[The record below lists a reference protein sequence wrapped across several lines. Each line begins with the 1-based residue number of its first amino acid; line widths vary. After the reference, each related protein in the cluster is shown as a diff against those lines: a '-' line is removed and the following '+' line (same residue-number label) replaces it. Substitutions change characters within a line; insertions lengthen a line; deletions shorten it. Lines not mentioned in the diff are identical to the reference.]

1 MMKYTIST
9 LLLWVTFCT
18 FFIAEDSFSAEKMAN
33 LYSVSPLIT
42 KKLTNAPVIDAAKTK
57 CLSNLPA
64 STRKFL
70 FDFYYSSALVDPIVA
85 KNSLNKFSKICGMI
99 YKESSGNPV
108 SCTDMHYNGSRTS
121 VVEFCKN
128 DSLASVS
135 MYNKLRD
142 DKSINRN
149 YQTNFGLLQL
159 SADILTW
166 NISLRSIFEHVVE
179 EVSSHPDT
187 ALSMCGSKCLFSNC
201 GEDILDQMKKFSHCK
216 LHYRKKVDSK
226 KGETVPD
233 ISADEINCFDHWVS
247 FCPNLNLALGMQLP
261 ASYFESRKAPALCED
276 ELSLILTS
284 VMLKKNNEKLP
295 SLKCKENEK

>member
-1 MMKYTIST
+1 MKYHLST
-9 LLLWVTFCT
+9 LFIWVIFCLI
-18 FFIAEDSFSAEKMAN
+18 FITENAFSLEKNSN
-33 LYSVSPLIT
+33 LYSISPLIT
-42 KKLTNAPVIDAAKTK
+42 KKLITAPAVDAARTK
-57 CLSNLPA
+57 CLSDLPA

-70 FDFYYSSALVDPIVA
+70 FDFYYSSALVDPTIA
-85 KNSLNKFSKICGMI
+85 RNGLKKFSKICGMI

-142 DKSINRN
+142 DKSISRN

-166 NISLRSIFEHVVE
+166 NTSLRSIFEHVVE
-179 EVSSHPDT
+179 EVSSHPDS
-187 ALSMCGSKCLFSNC
+187 ALSMCGSKCMFSNC
-201 GEDILDQMKKFSHCK
+201 GDDLLDQMKKFSHCK
-216 LHYRKKVDSK
+216 LNYRKKVDSK
-226 KGETVPD
+226 KGETIPD
-233 ISADEINCFDHWVS
+233 ITADEINCFDHWVS
-247 FCPNLNLALGMQLP
+247 FCPNLNLALGMQLSD
-261 ASYFESRKAPALCED
+261 SYFESRKAPALCED

-295 SLKCKENEK
+295 INKCKDYEK